1 MATVHLR
8 AVPGPGINSTSGT
21 AYQLYG
27 TDGNGWTLPSN
38 IVNTCTVNIL
48 IRDSTFGNSGY
59 LTANVYGANTSDY
72 YLCDSSGGS
81 AVKIQSF
88 SSAAITNT
96 NTSWTQ
102 TSNNNP
108 VSVNLSGLKGK
119 ALYLKEVK
127 TVGGTNGGVHMRGDC
142 ALTLTYTI
150 TGNPTPP
157 TTVTVARNRT
167 KCTIS
172 WSGAQ
177 NGTNNNITGYT
188 VIRNTSV
195 STSGAATIGTTSGSS
210 ITDYPGINKT
220 VYYAVRSNGASSNSD
235 YRWSPTVTIPPKP
248 SVAMSTTITDTQ
260 MDKLREWIGTS
271 GITDIADEDIV
282 DADAGN
288 TYKNNLTAST
298 SAVTATWYNNTVEG

>member
-1 MATVHLR
+1 MAEVHLR

-21 AYQLYG
+21 VYQLYG
-27 TDGNGWTLPSN
+27 TDGNGWTLPTN
-38 IVNTCTVNIL
+38 IVNTCTVNIV
-48 IRDSTFGNSGY
+48 IRDSAFNNGGY

-72 YLCDSSGGS
+72 YICDSTGNT

-88 SSAAITNT
+88 SATITNT
-96 NTSWTQ
+96 VTQ
-102 TSNNNP
+102 QTMTTNNNP
-108 VSVNLSGLKGK
+108 VSVNLSSLKGK
-119 ALYLKEVK
+119 ALYLKEIK
-127 TVGGTNGGVHMRGDC
+127 TVGGTNGGVHIRGDC
-142 ALTLTYTI
+142 ALILTYTI
-150 TGNPTPP
+150 TGDPTPP

-235 YRWSPTVTIPPKP
+235 YRWSATVTIPPKP

-298 SAVTATWYNNTVEG
+298 SAVTATWYNNTVES